1 MTYLDSILENR
12 HHFANKSAYCQ
23 SYDFSS
29 SHLQMWE
36 LDHSAIELIL
46 WKCGAREDFWESLD
60 SKEIKL
66 VERKKINRK
75 YSLEWVMLK
84 LKLQSFGHLM

>member
-1 MTYLDSILENR
+1 MKKYREQMETMVDFIFLVFKSLWMVTAATKLKHSFSLVRRKPMTYLDSILENR

-36 LDHSAIELIL
+36 LDH
-46 WKCGAREDFWESLD
+46 KNG
-60 SKEIKL
+60 
-66 VERKKINRK
+66 
-75 YSLEWVMLK
+75 
-84 LKLQSFGHLM
+84 